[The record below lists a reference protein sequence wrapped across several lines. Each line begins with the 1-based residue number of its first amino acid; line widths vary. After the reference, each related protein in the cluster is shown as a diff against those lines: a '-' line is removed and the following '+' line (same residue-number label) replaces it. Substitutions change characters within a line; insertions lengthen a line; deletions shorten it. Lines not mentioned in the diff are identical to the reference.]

1 MAGWR
6 VFVFG
11 MFRCLLLLVC
21 LGAVRTQAA
30 ELRVAVAAN
39 FMVPMQKIATAFERE
54 SGHKVLLSY
63 GSTGRL
69 YAQIRNGAPFEVLLA
84 ADAQTPARLEKEG
97 LAVPGSR
104 QTYAT
109 GRLVLWSRDA
119 GRVDERG
126 EVLRRGG
133 TGPLAI
139 ADPKLS
145 PYGLAAQQALEKL
158 AVWDAWRGRL
168 VQGESIA
175 QAHQYVAS
183 GNAPLGL
190 VALAQVMDGGRISQ
204 GSGWL
209 VPAQLHAP
217 IRQEAVLLKR
227 SPAAEALMLF
237 LRSEATRAIVRGHG
251 YED

>member
-1 MAGWR
+1 MSGWR
-6 VFVFG
+6 LFVFWHA
-11 MFRCLLLLVC
+11 RCVILLAG
-21 LGAVRTQAA
+21 LGAAWAQAA

-39 FMVPMQKIATAFERE
+39 FMVPMQKIAAAFERE
-54 SGHKVLLSY
+54 SGHKVLLSL

-69 YAQIRNGAPFEVLLA
+69 YAQIKNGAPFDLLLA
-84 ADAQTPARLEKEG
+84 ADEDTPARLEKEG

-104 QTYAT
+104 IAYAT

-119 GRVDERG
+119 ARVDDRG

-133 TGPLAI
+133 SGPLAI

-145 PYGLAAQQALEKL
+145 PYGRAAQQALQQMG
-158 AVWDAWRGRL
+158 VWEHWRGRL

-183 GNAPLGL
+183 ANAPLGL
-190 VALAQVMDGGRISQ
+190 VALAQVMEGGRLMQ
-204 GSGWL
+204 GSGWV
-209 VPAQLHAP
+209 VPASMHMP
-217 IRQEAVLLKR
+217 IRQEAVLLR
-227 SPAAEALMLF
+227 RGQAGEALMRF
-237 LRSEATRAIVRGHG
+237 LKSGVARSIVRGHG